1 MEDIGFLQM
10 SGGDWVLYKYVGGED
25 QVLYQCVEDT
35 KLCTSVRRRISFSPV
50 CGGDWV
56 LYKCVEEIGFCTS
69 LRGRLSSVKV
79 FGGD

>member
-1 MEDIGFLQM
+1 M
-10 SGGDWVLYKYVGGED
+10 
-25 QVLYQCVEDT
+25 YQCVEDT
-35 KLCTSVRRRISFSPV
+35 KLCTSVRRRMSFSPV

-69 LRGRLSSVKV
+69 LWGRLSSAKV